1 MSLSRTAR
9 ISRLISDAARA
20 GVCSNTSL
28 LMRLGFVGHVAV
40 VAMALAQILGEVSV
54 AQLEL
59 LKIGVVVG
67 EQALKQGGR
76 RLGVA
81 AATLL
86 PVAPTDWYRVI
97 QRLL

>member
-1 MSLSRTAR
+1 
-9 ISRLISDAARA
+9 
-20 GVCSNTSL
+20 
-28 LMRLGFVGHVAV
+28 MRLGFVGHVAV

-86 PVAPTDWYRVI
+86 PVTPTI
-97 QRLL
+97 GTE